1 MVRWLLVGLLLLGL
15 GTGLQRGWLQVRW
28 GVMLRD
34 LGLPSVADGQAAD
47 CEPVS
52 PPR

>member
-1 MVRWLLVGLLLLGL
+1 MVRLLLMGLLLFGL

-28 GVMLRD
+28 GLMLKD
-34 LGLPSVADGQAAD
+34 LGVPFVADDPAPA
-47 CEPVS
+47 CKPE